1 GPPPQEPEEP
11 TSSDAEAEGS
21 AAPATSASAAPADY
35 REWRPEGVYP
45 RDVLDRAENDPEA
58 EARVIEVARA
68 ICDVESP
75 ITRHRL
81 IVKICRTFGL
91 SRTARSRED
100 RVRAILKESF
110 AYIDEHDFV
119 WRTYDASLLPVS
131 YRRNALDHADSIEE
145 IHPRELVAL
154 MADVRANSD
163 EWRSSDDLYQK
174 ALRRLSSKKRRLG
187 ARGILPALEAALKEA
202 EREGAEGEGAE
213 GEGAE
218 GEGCEGAGSADEQ
231 EAPPA

>member
-1 GPPPQEPEEP
+1 M
-11 TSSDAEAEGS
+11 
-21 AAPATSASAAPADY
+21 
-35 REWRPEGVYP
+35 
-45 RDVLDRAENDPEA
+45 LDRAEKDPEA
-58 EARVIEVARA
+58 AARVIEVARA

-75 ITRHRL
+75 LTRHRL
-81 IVKICRTFGL
+81 IVKLCRTFNL
-91 SRTARSRED
+91 SRTARSREE
-100 RVRAILKESF
+100 RVRRVLGESF

-131 YRRNALDHADSIEE
+131 YRRGALDHVDSIEE

-154 MADVRANSD
+154 MADLRANSP
-163 EWRSSDDLYQK
+163 EWRSPDDLYQK

-187 ARGILPALEAALKEA
+187 ARGILPALETALKEA
-202 EREGAEGEGAE
+202 EREGAE